1 MNKTCQYCLV
11 GFRYWLGNG
20 THSTVF
26 QTVSSGTYH
35 FLILVSVKNIRSE
48 GLGGRRSHATQASCN
63 PVIFNDFQAKDPLAD
78 SKTEQGPYYLYC
90 TLYCFILN
98 WAFNN
103 IKDGSCCSMANVSY
117 VSITSWVE
125 LMSDLNKLQNN
136 TFFPQENVCTV
147 ETIIHTDQYVSVIY

>member
-1 MNKTCQYCLV
+1 MFGWFPLLIRQWYPFNSLSNSLKRHISL
-11 GFRYWLGNG
+11 FDLG
-20 THSTVF
+20 
-26 QTVSSGTYH
+26 VSQK
-35 FLILVSVKNIRSE
+35 FRSE